1 MLGHHGL
8 LERKLRKHGRRA
20 PSVVLVAKR
29 THFTEAYG
37 NAGEQRR
44 LWKLRVR
51 VEPEGEAPFEA
62 DVEDMLWQTWEP
74 APGAHF
80 PVLFDPSDHGKVVV
94 DHSEEGEQRL
104 QEQLQGE
111 AAHERADRLRAAGQ
125 GDLADRYEALHDPKL
140 GLFRTDD
147 LSANPEERTR
157 QLAERRA
164 KIKEMMGGTTFAAPT
179 RPAGPAADVSAT
191 ADALTKLADLRDRGV
206 LSDEEFQAQKRK
218 LLGE

>member
-44 LWKLRVR
+44 LWKLHVR

-74 APGAHF
+74 APWGQF
-80 PVLFDPSDHGKVVV
+80 PVLFNPSDHGHVVV
-94 DHSEEGEQRL
+94 DHREE
-104 QEQLQGE
+104 
-111 AAHERADRLRAAGQ
+111 
-125 GDLADRYEALHDPKL
+125 
-140 GLFRTDD
+140 
-147 LSANPEERTR
+147 
-157 QLAERRA
+157 
-164 KIKEMMGGTTFAAPT
+164 
-179 RPAGPAADVSAT
+179 
-191 ADALTKLADLRDRGV
+191 
-206 LSDEEFQAQKRK
+206 
-218 LLGE
+218 